1 MKNYKK
7 DFPILSKDIAYLD
20 SSATEQKPLYVIEA
34 VDEFYKKHNA
44 NPLRG
49 LYALAV
55 DATNEYESARE
66 AVRAFIGAASTEE
79 IIFTRNTTESINLAA
94 YSYGLDNLTKG
105 DEIAITI
112 AEHHSNML
120 PWQMVAQKTGATL
133 RYIEC
138 DKDGSFT
145 KESLDKNINS
155 KTKILAMAHI
165 SNVLGCKLP
174 IEYAIKRVHEFGG
187 IALVDAAQSAPHIPI
202 NVKEL
207 DADFLAFSGHK
218 MLGPMGIG
226 VLYGKKSLLDSMSPF
241 LCGGEMIEYVTT
253 EGATYAELPHKFE
266 AGTVDAAGAVGLKA
280 AIEYINEVGF
290 DNIEKREAELTNY
303 CFEKLREIPHV
314 NIIGSRDP
322 KEHYGIMTF
331 TIDDI
336 HPHDIAAITDS
347 DGVCIRAGHH
357 CAQPLHKFLG
367 IMSSVRASIA
377 FYNDENDIDRFIE
390 SIGSVRR
397 RMGYGD

>member
-1 MKNYKK
+1 MKDYKK
-7 DFPILSKDIAYLD
+7 DFPILSQDIAYLD
-20 SSATEQKPLYVIEA
+20 SSSTEQKPQCVIDA

-49 LYALAV
+49 LYSLAV
-55 DATNEYESARE
+55 DATNEYESSRE
-66 AVRAFIGAASTEE
+66 AVRKFIGADSCKE
-79 IIFTRNTTESINLAA
+79 IIFTRNTTESINLVA
-94 YSYGLDNLTKG
+94 YSYALDNLSKG

-120 PWQMVAQKTGATL
+120 PWQMVAKKTGATL
-133 RYIEC
+133 RFIEC
-138 DKDGSFT
+138 EKDGSFL

-155 KTKILAMAHI
+155 KTKLLAMVHI
-165 SNVLGCKLP
+165 SNVLGSKLP
-174 IEYAIKRVHEFGG
+174 IEYAIKRVHEQGG

-226 VLYGKKSLLDSMSPF
+226 VLYGKKALLDSMSPF
-241 LCGGEMIEYVTT
+241 LRGGEMIEYVTT

-266 AGTVDAAGAVGLKA
+266 AGTVDAAGAVGLRA
-280 AIEYINEVGF
+280 AIEYINSIGL
-290 DNIEKREAELTNY
+290 DNIEKREAELTSY
-303 CFEKLREIPHV
+303 CFERLKSIPHV
-314 NIIGSRDP
+314 NIIGSDNAS
-322 KEHYGIMTF
+322 KHCGIITF
-331 TIDDI
+331 TIDDV

-347 DGVCIRAGHH
+347 DRVCIRAGHH

-377 FYNDENDIDRFIE
+377 FYNDENDIDRFIA
-390 SIGSVRR
+390 SIASVRR